1 MHENYRMDWSI
12 SLYHRL
18 FIGKHQKDPSGS
30 TELSAPEYF
39 GRDMFD
45 RKFIASVRLS
55 KCFYKRCLG
64 RDWSLCDLL

>member
-1 MHENYRMDWSI
+1 MDWSI

-39 GRDMFD
+39 GRDMFEKPQ
-45 RKFIASVRLS
+45 KFMAPGALIFSM
-55 KCFYKRCLG
+55 
-64 RDWSLCDLL
+64 RDCPFLT